1 MNLEPGFIE
10 QVDGSKFTLYSDTDS
25 SYSLVPLPF
34 DKFIDQHKTVDY
46 AQNIAKE
53 LNAAYL
59 ALFNE
64 TVVKYGNVNP
74 KYNFMDFKS
83 EVVAYR
89 GFFNAKKYY
98 GLTKLWDE
106 GTFYDPPVVKKT
118 GGQIVK
124 ADSTP
129 IVLDLLTEVYN
140 VLLLDFSITDEV
152 ELYHKIYFEIRE
164 KYIKRVEEAVK
175 NFDVHQFGIPKKW
188 SLKKLKKIPKQV
200 EGAML
205 YNYLFRDIFRPGES
219 ILQTQIIVNPGKLLQ
234 EMDKKSPSTEYQIP
248 KELISNK
255 INALSFPTEFGNSK
269 KDIEEARKIFQEN
282 NIQFDLRTI
291 LEFNVE
297 KKLDQFKKLFSEETI
312 RMAI

>member
-1 MNLEPGFIE
+1 MKLEPGFIE

-34 DKFIDQHKTVDY
+34 DKFEDQHKTVDY
-46 AQNIAKE
+46 AQEIARE
-53 LNAAYL
+53 LNSAYMDI
-59 ALFNE
+59 FNE
-64 TVVKYGNVNP
+64 TVVKHGNVNP
-74 KYNFMDFKS
+74 DYNFMDFKS

-106 GTFYDPPVVKKT
+106 GTFYDPPEVKKT

-129 IVLDLLTEVYN
+129 IVLDLLNEVYN
-140 VLLLDFSITDEV
+140 VLLLDFSITSEV
-152 ELYHKIYFEIRE
+152 ELYQKIFFDIRK
-164 KYIKRVEEAVK
+164 KYIKRVEDAVDI
-175 NFDVHQFGIPKKW
+175 FDVHQFGIPKKW
-188 SLKKLKKIPKQV
+188 SLKVLKKIPKQV

-219 ILQTQIIVNPGKLLQ
+219 ILQTQVIINPGKLLQ
-234 EMDKKSPSTEYQIP
+234 EMDKHKSSTEYQIP
-248 KELISNK
+248 KEMISNK
-255 INALSFPTEFGNSK
+255 INALSFPTDFGNFK
-269 KDIEEARKIFQEN
+269 EDIDEARRILQEN
-282 NIQFDLRTI
+282 NIQFDLRSI
-291 LEFNVE
+291 LEFNVD

-312 RMAI
+312 RLAI